1 MGKFDHIIIVSDI
14 DGTFLGKGS
23 RMVPENLEAIEH
35 FKKEGGLF
43 TIATGRE
50 IMNIPS
56 VVPNIRT
63 LCNAPVI
70 AVNGACIWDAAA
82 DRILHEEFLP
92 EPEISRIADAAR
104 TRCPEV
110 QMRISV
116 RGEFR
121 TERLGEMTKKT
132 FHNMLP
138 HFRIMPYE
146 EMEHGCWY
154 KLGWDGTPDELA
166 RVRSV
171 LEKELGEG
179 CILQLGHQTI
189 LEVQSRRATK
199 GAMLHKLKQLTGRED
214 AVLWAIGDYENDEIM
229 LRMADRCAMPADGMD
244 KLRSIPG
251 MVTVC
256 NHDEGAIAGL
266 IDYIERNLTTDKEE
280 E

>member
-1 MGKFDHIIIVSDI
+1 MGKFDGIIIVSDI
-14 DGTFLGKGS
+14 DGTFLGKGG
-23 RMVPENLEAIEH
+23 RMVPENLEAIEY

-70 AVNGACIWDAAA
+70 AVNGACIWDAAS

-92 EPEISRIADAAR
+92 EPEVSRIADAAR
-104 TRCPEV
+104 ALCPEI

-116 RGEFR
+116 RGAFL

-146 EMEHGCWY
+146 EIEHGSWY

-171 LEKELGEG
+171 LEKALGED

-199 GAMLHKLKQLTGRED
+199 GAMLNTLKQLTGRES
-214 AVLWAIGDYENDEIM
+214 ALLWGIGDYENDEIM
-229 LRMADRCAMPADGMD
+229 LRMADRCAMPTDGMD
-244 KLRSIPG
+244 KLKTIPG
-251 MVTVC
+251 MIPVC
-256 NHDEGAIAGL
+256 AHDEGAIAGL
-266 IDYIERNLTTDKEE
+266 IDYIERHLTTHEE
-280 E
+280 AQ